1 MQPCRYEP
9 WGAESEEFGTPVM
22 FVPLT
27 FFCAKIILINR
38 NKMFEEKAS
47 LRAKAY
53 MDGSRK
59 KIAERRR

>member
-38 NKMFEEKAS
+38 TEMFTEEVFSESYGTRMGAGDKWQ
-47 LRAKAY
+47 
-53 MDGSRK
+53 
-59 KIAERRR
+59 

>member
-9 WGAESEEFGTPVM
+9 RGAESDRIRHPCYI
-22 FVPLT
+22 VPLT